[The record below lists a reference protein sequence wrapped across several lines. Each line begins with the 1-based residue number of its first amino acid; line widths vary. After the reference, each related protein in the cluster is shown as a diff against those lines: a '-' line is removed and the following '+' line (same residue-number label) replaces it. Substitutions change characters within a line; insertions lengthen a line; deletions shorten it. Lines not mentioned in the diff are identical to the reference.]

1 LSKDINKIG
10 GQRKVIE
17 DDLQSLKSAFT
28 FIRSEFHGLE
38 GTHPRGGFWDFA
50 LLAIL
55 FNLKESRP
63 RW

>member
-1 LSKDINKIG
+1 MSKDINKIG

-50 LLAIL
+50 LLAIS
-55 FNLKESRP
+55 FN
-63 RW
+63 